1 MNKTAIAEYASTNPL
16 AGSLTRSVHA
26 NLAQALNDGVTD
38 KRLAILR
45 GIAQT
50 GSISES
56 ARQANVSYK
65 SAWQAI
71 ETLSR
76 LANAVLVEKIV
87 GGMGGGGARL
97 TKAGEGLLQAAERW
111 QQLQRHWFAHQQIPP
126 MGLQMRTSMRN
137 QWPVRVQSCVPSK
150 GCVRVALSLDDE
162 QLLWAQITPESQQ
175 QLGIEPGTE
184 VLAMCKANAV
194 GVKRRGVERL
204 GVKRPSTRK
213 AVSATGEVNRFDG
226 HLNEM
231 DPQAILNTG
240 DPVTARVASGL
251 ILTGY
256 WRDTVMYSSEDGGE
270 GEAVSIEID
279 ESAVV
284 IAIAR

>member
-1 MNKTAIAEYASTNPL
+1 MNKTANPEHASTNPL
-16 AGSLTRSVHA
+16 AGSLTRAAGA

-45 GIAQT
+45 GVAQT

-56 ARQANVSYK
+56 ARQAKVSYK

-76 LANAVLVEKIV
+76 LANAVLVEKSV

-111 QQLQRHWFAHQQIPP
+111 QQLQRHWFVHQQMPP
-126 MGLQMRTSMRN
+126 IGLRMQTSMRN
-137 QWPVRVQSCVPSK
+137 QWPVSVQSCVPSK
-150 GCVRVALSLDDE
+150 GRVRVALSLGDE
-162 QLLWAQITPESQQ
+162 QRLWAQITPESQQ
-175 QLGIEPGTE
+175 QLGIELGTE

-194 GVKRRGVERL
+194 GVKRLGVERPS
-204 GVKRPSTRK
+204 VKPLRARE
-213 AVSATGEVNRFDG
+213 AVSATGKVNRFEG
-226 HLNEM
+226 RLNEM
-231 DPQAILNTG
+231 GPQAVLNTG
-240 DPVTARVASGL
+240 DPVTAILASGL

-256 WRDTVMYSSEDGGE
+256 WRDTVLYSSEDGGE